1 MQEPKEKK
9 KSNESSKERVPKNLT
24 FLAPTTATP
33 HPMREAGNETK
44 GPGLLVEIL
53 VGSLLLAFLGLAP
66 LSFVELTFRL
76 RHFCLAAAVD
86 ERILSNKY
94 ANCHPHRNLV
104 GLGPLIFLGINYY
117 AIWQLPIGC
126 KFRLLF
132 VTLWLFFQIKFGL
145 WCSLPLSLTQSIER
159 VRVKC
164 TWGP

>member
-24 FLAPTTATP
+24 YLAPTTATP
-33 HPMREAGNETK
+33 HPIREAGNETK

-86 ERILSNKY
+86 ERRLSNKY
-94 ANCHPHRNLV
+94 ANCHPDHKLV

-132 VTLWLFFQIKFGL
+132 VTFTVFGWSPAL
-145 WCSLPLSLTQSIER
+145 R
-159 VRVKC
+159 R
-164 TWGP
+164 

>member
-24 FLAPTTATP
+24 YLAPTTATP
-33 HPMREAGNETK
+33 HPIREAGNETK

-86 ERILSNKY
+86 ERRLSNKY
-94 ANCHPHRNLV
+94 ANCHPDHKLV

-117 AIWQLPIGC
+117 TTWQLPIGC
-126 KFRLLF
+126 KFHLLF
-132 VTLWLFFQIKFGL
+132 VTLWLFSDQVWFVVLYASVINSTNKK
-145 WCSLPLSLTQSIER
+145 SKRPI
-159 VRVKC
+159 
-164 TWGP
+164 

>member
-1 MQEPKEKK
+1 MQEPKKRK
-9 KSNESSKERVPKNLT
+9 NRMNHPKSPPNQNLT
-24 FLAPTTATP
+24 FLAPATSTP

-86 ERILSNKY
+86 ERRLSNKY
-94 ANCHPHRNLV
+94 ANCHPDHKLV

-117 AIWQLPIGC
+117 TTWQLPIGC
-126 KFRLLF
+126 KFHLLF
-132 VTLWLFFQIKFGL
+132 VTLWLFSDQVWFVVLYASVINSTNKK
-145 WCSLPLSLTQSIER
+145 SKRPI
-159 VRVKC
+159 
-164 TWGP
+164 